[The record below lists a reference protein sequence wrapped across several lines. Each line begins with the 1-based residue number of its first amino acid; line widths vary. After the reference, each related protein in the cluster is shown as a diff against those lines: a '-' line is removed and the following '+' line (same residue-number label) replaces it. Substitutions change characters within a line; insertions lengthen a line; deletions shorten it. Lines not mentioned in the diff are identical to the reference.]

1 MRWTREARKT
11 YALEAYGE
19 VVWFGRRGAG
29 AKLAGFVPLATEA
42 KEPFSGKST
51 K

>member
-1 MRWTREARKT
+1 MDAKRAQASVR
-11 YALEAYGE
+11 EAYGE

-29 AKLAGFVPLATEA
+29 AKLAGSVPPMTEA

>member
-1 MRWTREARKT
+1 MRWTRELRLTCAAQT
-11 YALEAYGE
+11 YGE

-29 AKLAGFVPLATEA
+29 AKLAGRVPLTTEA
-42 KEPFSGKST
+42 KEPFSGEST